1 MSQSVVSR
9 TAFDPAKI
17 VRPAVHH
24 LPVYQRQPPPDIKPE
39 REIRLD
45 WNESP
50 YGPSPR
56 VEEALRDVLAHNR
69 YPEFDAWS
77 LREALGAYVGAPA
90 AQVIAGAGLDNVIET
105 MLLLLLEPEDRVI
118 ISNPTFGVYDV
129 LVKAFGGTTVDVPL
143 TGGFN
148 LDVDAILAAV
158 DERTKLIIICN
169 PNNPTGNL
177 FPARDVERIIA
188 EAPCLVAVDEAYAE
202 FAGTTYLP
210 LMEQAPNL
218 AILRTMSKFAGLA
231 GMRVGYGVF
240 PEGLMPYLA
249 RVMPGFC
256 NVSVAATAAAMAS
269 LGDRDYNQQM
279 VMRILANRDALADH
293 LREMPG
299 VEPYPSATNFLLVK
313 LPVEDAGPVVTRLAE
328 RGVYVRYFGNTAWGI
343 KNCLRVSIGT
353 PEENE
358 IFASELE
365 NALIE
370 AGAEA

>member
-1 MSQSVVSR
+1 
-9 TAFDPAKI
+9 
-17 VRPAVHH
+17 
-24 LPVYQRQPPPDIKPE
+24 
-39 REIRLD
+39 
-45 WNESP
+45 
-50 YGPSPR
+50 
-56 VEEALRDVLAHNR
+56 
-69 YPEFDAWS
+69 
-77 LREALGAYVGAPA
+77 
-90 AQVIAGAGLDNVIET
+90 
-105 MLLLLLEPEDRVI
+105 MLLLLLEPGDRVI

-129 LVKAFGGTTVDVPL
+129 LIKAFGGVTVDVPL
-143 TGGFN
+143 QEGFN
-148 LDVDAILAAV
+148 LDVDGILAAV

-231 GMRVGYGVF
+231 GMRVGYGIF
-240 PEGLMPYLA
+240 PEGLMPYLT

-269 LGDRDYNQQM
+269 LADRPYNEQS
-279 VMRILANRDALADH
+279 VLRILANRDALADH

-313 LPVEDAGPVVTRLAE
+313 LPVEDAGPIVQWLAE
-328 RGVYVRYFGNTAWGI
+328 HGVYVRYFGNPAWGI

-358 IFASELE
+358 IFAAELE
-365 NALIE
+365 DALRE
-370 AGAEA
+370 AGVPA

>member
-1 MSQSVVSR
+1 M
-9 TAFDPAKI
+9 
-17 VRPAVHH
+17 
-24 LPVYQRQPPPDIKPE
+24 
-39 REIRLD
+39 
-45 WNESP
+45 
-50 YGPSPR
+50 
-56 VEEALRDVLAHNR
+56 
-69 YPEFDAWS
+69 
-77 LREALGAYVGAPA
+77 
-90 AQVIAGAGLDNVIET
+90 
-105 MLLLLLEPEDRVI
+105 I

-129 LVKAFGGTTVDVPL
+129 LVKAFGGVTVDVPL
-143 TGGFN
+143 KGGFN
-148 LDVDAILAAV
+148 LDVDGILAAV

-177 FPARDVERIIA
+177 FPASDVERIIA

-231 GMRVGYGVF
+231 GMRVGYGIF

-269 LGDRDYNQQM
+269 LGDRGYNQQM

-293 LREMPG
+293 LHEMPG
-299 VEPYPSATNFLLVK
+299 VDPYPSATNFLLVK
-313 LPVEDAGPVVTRLAE
+313 LPVKDAGPIVARLAE
-328 RGVYVRYFGNTAWGI
+328 RGVYVRYFGNAAWGI

-365 NALIE
+365 DALSE
-370 AGAEA
+370 VEAEA